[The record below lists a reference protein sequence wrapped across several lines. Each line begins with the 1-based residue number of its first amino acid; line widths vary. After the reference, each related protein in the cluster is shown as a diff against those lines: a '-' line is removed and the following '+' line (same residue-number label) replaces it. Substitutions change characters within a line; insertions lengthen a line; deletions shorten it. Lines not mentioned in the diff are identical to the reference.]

1 MKKRVLCTLCCALM
15 LTGLVGCNN
24 SETDQSQQNVTTT
37 PGVGSTIDYNDIETD
52 IDPNEDDSTNTNETK
67 ESNDEDAATL
77 YKEVVD
83 NMNNAKN
90 YHTEQKTETEE
101 IQHFDENNNI
111 SSKSSINIIA
121 DFSYGKTDDGNPCI
135 MIHSKSTTSMYGV
148 SSNCETYEMQ
158 DPNNIENYYA
168 YYEKDSYSTDDV
180 EPKWEDKTQMGK
192 AHQYN
197 IFYSN
202 SIKNI
207 KFNKNESTSEI
218 KVLEGDL
225 NDLLRNELSRTT
237 TGNIEVETKIKIK
250 IDAINKFILES
261 EIYMKAETE
270 KTGEFK
276 VVNIAR
282 STQTFSKI
290 NKNIT
295 VKIPDTVV
303 IEAKQSSESSDNNMD
318 DSVF

>member
-1 MKKRVLCTLCCALM
+1 MKKRVLCALCCALM

-24 SETDQSQQNVTTT
+24 NETDQSQQNVTTT
-37 PGVGSTIDYNDIETD
+37 TGVGSTVNYDDIETD
-52 IDPNEDDSTNTNETK
+52 IDENTNETK

-135 MIHSKSTTSMYGV
+135 IIHSKSTTSMYGV
-148 SSNCETYEMQ
+148 SSNCETYEIQ
-158 DPNNIENYYA
+158 DPNNIENYYG
-168 YYEKDSYSTDDV
+168 YYEKDSCSV
-180 EPKWEDKTQMGK
+180 GNVKPKWEDKTQMRK
-192 AHQYN
+192 TYKYN
-197 IFYSN
+197 HFYSN

-237 TGNIEVETKIKIK
+237 TGDIEVETKIKIK
-250 IDAINKFILES
+250 IDAINKVVLES

-270 KTGEFK
+270 KTGEYK

-295 VKIPDTVV
+295 VKIPDAVI